1 MAIKYEKSFV
11 PRVSRR
17 RTFRKPTEKRINS
30 ATEMTSPPIFV
41 VFTHVTSVLTT
52 VAIRHVGA
60 QTNALNKRSHSKK
73 ASLKMVYVVFGCGR
87 EVTGIKGL
95 DFIEYLQWQRTK
107 DNLQAFAAI
116 DSRFNVRFNFKC
128 GVGLI
133 LLKLSLQV

>member
-1 MAIKYEKSFV
+1 MLSITRDSFPV
-11 PRVSRR
+11 CL
-17 RTFRKPTEKRINS
+17 FL
-30 ATEMTSPPIFV
+30 
-41 VFTHVTSVLTT
+41 VFTQVTSVLTT

-60 QTNALNKRSHSKK
+60 QTNALNKRSRSKK
-73 ASLKMVYVVFGCGR
+73 ASLKMVVCVVFGCGR

-116 DSRFNVRFNFKC
+116 ASRFNVRFNLKC